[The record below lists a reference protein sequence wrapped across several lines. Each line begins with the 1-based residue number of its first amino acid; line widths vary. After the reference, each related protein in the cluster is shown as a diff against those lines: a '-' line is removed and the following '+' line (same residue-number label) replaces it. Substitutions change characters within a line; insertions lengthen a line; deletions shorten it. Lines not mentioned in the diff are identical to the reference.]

1 MERKITFVNSRTQS
15 QKVLENST
23 ATTLGELKAEM
34 RQAGIEYEGMT
45 FYEGHARIE
54 LKDDAS
60 VLPTNVTY
68 KGTVVND
75 LVFMLT
81 TPNKKVASGSMTRAE
96 AYAAIKERGLQDVCK
111 NTYGKNFT
119 QCSTTALIELIASY
133 EPTQAEPV
141 SADAEVPS
149 PATECPC
156 EAVKNALK
164 VLVEA
169 LYDDYEVISSRTRN
183 EIYDALEGTKPVADK
198 MSSREIREMFDFIE
212 G

>member
-45 FYEGHARIE
+45 FYEGHARVE

-60 VLPTNVTY
+60 VLPTNVSY

-96 AYAAIKERGLQDVCK
+96 AYAAIKERGLQEVCK
-111 NTYGKNFT
+111 STYGKNFT
-119 QCSTTALIELIASY
+119 QCSTTALIELIATH
-133 EPTQAEPV
+133 ET
-141 SADAEVPS
+141 DAEVPAAVADPVIYT
-149 PATECPC
+149 PAECTC
-156 EAVKNALK
+156 ELVKNALK
-164 VLVEA
+164 ILVEA
-169 LYDDYEVISSRTRN
+169 LYDDYEIIRSSTRT
-183 EIYDALEGTKPVADK
+183 EIYDALEGKAPASK
-198 MSSREIREMFDFIE
+198 MSSKEIREMFDFIE

>member
-34 RQAGIEYEGMT
+34 RQAGIEYDGMT

-60 VLPTNVTY
+60 VLPTNVAY

-96 AYAAIKERGLQDVCK
+96 AYAAIKERGLQEVCK

-119 QCSTTALIELIASY
+119 QCSTTALIELIATH
-133 EPTQAEPV
+133 ETEV
-141 SADAEVPS
+141 EVPAAVAD
-149 PATECPC
+149 PAIYTPAECTC
-156 EAVKNALK
+156 ESVKNALK

-169 LYDDYEVISSRTRN
+169 LYDDDYIGTRTRN
-183 EIYDALEGTKPVADK
+183 EVYEALNGAKPAEDK
-198 MSSREIREMFDFIE
+198 LSAKDIREMFDFIE

>member
-34 RQAGIEYEGMT
+34 RQAGIEYDGMT

-119 QCSTTALIELIASY
+119 QCSTTALIELIATH
-133 EPTQAEPV
+133 ETEVEVPAAVVEPV
-141 SADAEVPS
+141 ICTPAEC
-149 PATECPC
+149 TC
-156 EAVKNALK
+156 EPVKNALK

-169 LYDDYEVISSRTRN
+169 LYDDDIIGNRTRN
-183 EIYDALEGTKPVADK
+183 DVYEALEGAKPVADK

>member
-60 VLPTNVTY
+60 VLPTNVAY

-133 EPTQAEPV
+133 EPTCAEPV
-141 SADAEVPS
+141 IADAEVPS
-149 PATECPC
+149 LATECPC

-169 LYDDYEVISSRTRN
+169 LYDDDIIGNRTRN
-183 EIYDALEGTKPVADK
+183 DVYEALEGAKPVADK

>member
-34 RQAGIEYEGMT
+34 RQVGIDYEGMT
-45 FYEGHARIE
+45 FYEGHARVE

-60 VLPTNVTY
+60 VLPTNVAY

-96 AYAAIKERGLQDVCK
+96 AYAAIKERGLQEVCK

-119 QCSTTALIELIASY
+119 QCSTTALIELIATH
-133 EPTQAEPV
+133 EAE
-141 SADAEVPS
+141 AEVAAGPVTFT
-149 PATECPC
+149 PAECTC
-156 EAVKNALK
+156 EPVKNALEI
-164 VLVEA
+164 LVEA
-169 LYDDYEVISSRTRN
+169 LYDNDCIGSGTRN
-183 EIYDALEGTKPVADK
+183 EVYEALKGAKPVDSKLSAKD
-198 MSSREIREMFDFIE
+198 IREMFDFIE

>member
-34 RQAGIEYEGMT
+34 RQVGIDYEGMT
-45 FYEGHARIE
+45 FYEGHARVE

-60 VLPTNVTY
+60 VLPTNVAY

-96 AYAAIKERGLQDVCK
+96 AYAAIKERGLQEVCK

-119 QCSTTALIELIASY
+119 QCSTTALIELIATHETDS
-133 EPTQAEPV
+133 EVPAAVAEP
-141 SADAEVPS
+141 AIYTPAEC
-149 PATECPC
+149 TC
-156 EAVKNALK
+156 EPVKNALK

-169 LYDDYEVISSRTRN
+169 LYDDDYIGTRTRN
-183 EIYDALEGTKPVADK
+183 EVYEALNGAKPAEDK
-198 MSSREIREMFDFIE
+198 LSAKDIREMFDFIE